1 MNKLWLIIQREY
13 LTRVKKK
20 TFILATL
27 LTPLG
32 FGLIMFIS
40 GYLAG
45 DSMNAK
51 KKIAIVDQSGI
62 IDAADL
68 SNDNYAFEISKL
80 PLSKMDTAYSRQGYD
95 VLLNVPPLT
104 DLKAAKHK
112 VDFYSKEKLSLVV
125 VDKLERTMAKALK
138 KYKVSQSPIDQAA
151 LNDLEISVSLDNA
164 IKADGE
170 GEGDTS
176 NKMSIGIS
184 SGLSYLMGF
193 LMYMVIFLYGSMVMR
208 SVMEEKMNRIVEVMI
223 SSVKPF
229 QLMLG
234 KLIGVGLVAITQ
246 LLIWIGLI
254 IVIFI
259 VLSKTMTVDPASA
272 AEMSG
277 EAGKIVQDASNGNFM
292 ADFLKEV
299 KALNWLFI
307 IPSFIV
313 FFFGGYFIYS
323 SLFAAVGSAMGDD
336 LGEGQQLMMPIFIPV
351 IIALSMVAPVMNNP
365 NGSVAVFGSMFP
377 LFSPIL
383 MPARLP
389 FDPPMWQVLLSIVI
403 LIASVAFM
411 TWLAGRIYRV
421 GILMYGKKV
430 SFKEIGKWLFY
441 KG

>member
-45 DSMNAK
+45 DSMNAQ
-51 KKIAIVDQSGI
+51 KKIAVVDQAGI
-62 IDAADL
+62 IDATDL

-80 PLSKMDTAYSRQGYD
+80 PLAQMDTSYSRKGYD
-95 VLLNVPPLT
+95 VLLNVPPLK
-104 DLKAAKHK
+104 DLKSSEHK

-125 VDKLERTMAKALK
+125 VDKLEKTMARALK
-138 KYKVSQSPIDQAA
+138 QYKVSQSPIDQEA

-164 IKADGE
+164 IKTESD

-176 NKMSIGIS
+176 SKMSIGIS

-234 KLIGVGLVAITQ
+234 KLIGVGFVAITQ

-254 IVIFI
+254 IVIFF
-259 VLSKTMTVDPASA
+259 VMSKTMTVDPATA
-272 AEMSG
+272 ADMSDPS
-277 EAGKIVQDASNGNFM
+277 IFHR
-292 ADFLKEV
+292 L
-299 KALNWLFI
+299 LFWR
-307 IPSFIV
+307 V
-313 FFFGGYFIYS
+313 LY
-323 SLFAAVGSAMGDD
+323 L
-336 LGEGQQLMMPIFIPV
+336 
-351 IIALSMVAPVMNNP
+351 
-365 NGSVAVFGSMFP
+365 
-377 LFSPIL
+377 LFSICSC
-383 MPARLP
+383 R
-389 FDPPMWQVLLSIVI
+389 FCD
-403 LIASVAFM
+403 
-411 TWLAGRIYRV
+411 G
-421 GILMYGKKV
+421 
-430 SFKEIGKWLFY
+430 
-441 KG
+441 

>member
-45 DSMNAK
+45 DSMNAQ
-51 KKIAIVDQSGI
+51 KKIAVVDQAGI
-62 IDAADL
+62 IDATDL

-80 PLSKMDTAYSRQGYD
+80 PLAQMDTSYSRKGYD
-95 VLLNVPPLT
+95 VLLNVPPLK
-104 DLKAAKHK
+104 DLKSSEHK

-125 VDKLERTMAKALK
+125 VDKLEKTMARALK
-138 KYKVSQSPIDQAA
+138 QYKVSQSPIDQEA

-164 IKADGE
+164 IKTESD

-176 NKMSIGIS
+176 SKMSIGIS

-234 KLIGVGLVAITQ
+234 KLIGVGFVAITQ

-254 IVIFI
+254 IVIFF
-259 VLSKTMTVDPASA
+259 VMSKTMTVDPATA
-272 AEMSG
+272 ADMSG
-277 EAGKIVQDASNGNFM
+277 EAGKLVQDASSGDFMTNF
-292 ADFLKEV
+292 LTEV
-299 KALNWLFI
+299 KALNWVFI
-307 IPSFIV
+307 LPSFIV